1 MEALTAQ
8 DPARIGPFRL
18 VARLGRGGMG
28 RVYLG
33 REESSG
39 RHAAVKTIHGELA
52 ADPEF
57 RTRFTQEVNAAL
69 RVRDEY
75 IAEVV
80 LADPAA
86 AVPWLATAYVPG
98 ISVEDAVRKYG
109 PMPAESVRVLGVCV
123 SRAVAAIHAVG
134 LVHRDLKP
142 GNVLLTAQGPKV
154 IDFGIARGVGDEGLT
169 KTGMVAGSPPYM
181 APEQLVTG
189 EFGPASDVFSLG
201 SILHYAATSAGP
213 YGRGGAQELY
223 ARALAVGPVVAPDL
237 PEVLAGPVARTLS
250 RDQAARPSAAELGT
264 LLEAEPGEKPAAGWL
279 PGTVM
284 QEILTQATEALTT
297 ASAAYNGLA
306 PNGQGQPQ
314 QGQPSFAPPFP
325 QSGPPSQPSNPRNPV
340 FGPPSNP
347 SQPSNPQYPQ
357 NPFGPP
363 SQPSNP
369 QNPYGQPSQPSN
381 PQNPQ
386 NPYGQPSSPQN
397 PVFGPPSAPSN
408 PQNPVFAPPSSQ
420 PNRPFGPPQQVFQQ
434 PQPYPQTPP
443 RQTPMPQQPQQ
454 PQQQR
459 PYPQQQGSG
468 SFGPQQRPGTPPQ
481 GVGYGGYPQQ
491 GAVGRRSNGM
501 GTAGLTLGL
510 IGLLLPCLLV
520 FGVIFSGIGL
530 SRSSSQDLPAG
541 TSKAGLTVSLIGIVG
556 WVLLIIIGATH
567 GSSST
572 S

>member
-33 REESSG
+33 RDEGSG

-109 PMPAESVRVLGVCV
+109 PMPADSVRMLGVCV

-154 IDFGIARGVGDEGLT
+154 IDFGIARGVGEEGLT

-201 SILHYAATSAGP
+201 AILHFAATAAGP

-223 ARALAVGPVVAPDL
+223 ARALAVGPTVAPDL
-237 PEVLAGPVARTLS
+237 PEAIVVPVTRALAKEPAS
-250 RDQAARPSAAELGT
+250 RPSAAELVT
-264 LLEAEPGEKPAAGWL
+264 ELEQEPGEKPAPGWL
-279 PGTVM
+279 PGNVT
-284 QEILTQATEALTT
+284 QEILTQATEALST
-297 ASAAYNGLA
+297 ASAAYNTL
-306 PNGQGQPQ
+306 PPQPQ
-314 QGQPSFAPPFP
+314 DRPPFAPPGFP
-325 QSGPPSQPSNPRNPV
+325 QGQSQSGPPSNPSNPSNPRFQGFAPPPDSSSPHNQ

-347 SQPSNPQYPQ
+347 SNPSNP
-357 NPFGPP
+357 
-363 SQPSNP
+363 S
-369 QNPYGQPSQPSN
+369 
-381 PQNPQ
+381 
-386 NPYGQPSSPQN
+386 
-397 PVFGPPSAPSN
+397 
-408 PQNPVFAPPSSQ
+408 FAPPNSG
-420 PNRPFGPPQQVFQQ
+420 PNRAFGPPQQLFQQ
-434 PQPYPQTPP
+434 PQGFPQTPP
-443 RQTPMPQQPQQ
+443 RQTPVPPQP
-454 PQQQR
+454 PQQR
-459 PYPQQQGSG
+459 PFPQQGG
-468 SFGPQQRPGTPPQ
+468 SFGQRPGTPPQ
-481 GVGYGGYPQQ
+481 GTGYRYPQPQ
-491 GAVGRRSNGM
+491 APAPRYPQSNGM
-501 GTAGLTLGL
+501 GTAGLTLSIVGL
-510 IGLLLPCLLV
+510 FLPCLLI

-530 SRSSSQDLPAG
+530 SRSSQGLPSG
-541 TSKAGLTVSLIGIVG
+541 TSKAGLIISLVGLVG
-556 WVLLIIIGATH
+556 WILLIVFAVTH
-567 GSSST
+567 ASSST
-572 S
+572 A

>member
-33 REESSG
+33 RDESSG

-80 LADPAA
+80 AADPAG

-154 IDFGIARGVGDEGLT
+154 IDFGIARGVGEEGLT

-201 SILHYAATSAGP
+201 AILHYAATATGP

-223 ARALAVGPVVAPDL
+223 ARALAVGPSVAPDL
-237 PEVLAGPVARTLS
+237 SDSIALPISRALAKEPSV
-250 RDQAARPSAAELGT
+250 RPSATELGSE
-264 LLEAEPGEKPAAGWL
+264 LEQEPGEQPTPGWL
-279 PGTVM
+279 PGNVM
-284 QEILTQATEALTT
+284 QEILTQATEALST
-297 ASAAYNGLA
+297 ASAAYNTLPPG
-306 PNGQGQPQ
+306 PQQQPQGQRPA
-314 QGQPSFAPPFP
+314 FAPPFP
-325 QSGPPSQPSNPRNPV
+325 QSGPPSNPSSPSNPQNPRNPGFGPPPV
-340 FGPPSNP
+340 SSNPHNQFGPPSNP
-347 SQPSNPQYPQ
+347 SN
-357 NPFGPP
+357 
-363 SQPSNP
+363 
-369 QNPYGQPSQPSN
+369 
-381 PQNPQ
+381 
-386 NPYGQPSSPQN
+386 
-397 PVFGPPSAPSN
+397 PSN
-408 PQNPVFAPPSSQ
+408 PQNPVFAPPNSQ
-420 PNRPFGPPQQVFQQ
+420 PNRPFGPPQQLFQQ
-434 PQPYPQTPP
+434 PQGYPQTPP
-443 RQTPMPQQPQQ
+443 RQTPVPQQPQPQ
-454 PQQQR
+454 QRPAFPQQQN
-459 PYPQQQGSG
+459 G
-468 SFGPQQRPGTPPQ
+468 SFGPRPGTPPQ
-481 GVGYGGYPQQ
+481 GTGYRYPQAPPQ
-491 GAVGRRSNGM
+491 QQFPPQSNGM
-501 GTAGLTLGL
+501 GTAGLTLGI
-510 IGLLLPCLLV
+510 IGLFLPCLLI
-520 FGVIFSGIGL
+520 FGIIFSGIGL
-530 SRSSSQDLPAG
+530 SRANQGQPAG
-541 TSKAGLTVSLIGIVG
+541 TAKAGLIVSLIGLVG
-556 WVLLIIIGATH
+556 WILLIVFAVTRAH
-567 GSSST
+567 S
-572 S
+572 

>member
-33 REESSG
+33 RDESSG

-123 SRAVAAIHAVG
+123 ARAVSAIHAVG

-154 IDFGIARGVGDEGLT
+154 IDFGIARGVGEEGLT

-181 APEQLVTG
+181 APEQLVSG
-189 EFGPASDVFSLG
+189 AFGPASDVFSLG
-201 SILHYAATSAGP
+201 SILHYAATATGP

-223 ARALAVGPVVAPDL
+223 ARALAVGPVVAPEL
-237 PEVLAGPVARTLS
+237 PEELAVPISRALS
-250 RDQAARPSAAELGT
+250 RDPAARPSAAEFVT
-264 LLEAEPGEKPAAGWL
+264 ILEIEPGEKPTPGWL
-279 PGTVM
+279 PPNVT

-297 ASAAYNGLA
+297 ASAAYNGL
-306 PNGQGQPQ
+306 PGSGQPGSGQPQ
-314 QGQPSFAPPFP
+314 QATGQPGPQSRPAFAPPFP
-325 QSGPPSQPSNPRNPV
+325 QSGPPSH
-340 FGPPSNP
+340 
-347 SQPSNPQYPQ
+347 
-357 NPFGPP
+357 
-363 SQPSNP
+363 PSNP
-369 QNPYGQPSQPSN
+369 QNPVYGQRAPDGYSTPSH
-381 PQNPQ
+381 
-386 NPYGQPSSPQN
+386 
-397 PVFGPPSAPSN
+397 PSN
-408 PQNPVFAPPSSQ
+408 PQNPVFAPPNSQ
-420 PNRPFGPPQQVFQQ
+420 PNRTFGPPQQVFQQ
-434 PQPYPQTPP
+434 PQQYPQTPP
-443 RQTPMPQQPQQ
+443 RQTPMSPP
-454 PQQQR
+454 R
-459 PYPQQQGSG
+459 PYPQQQAPVGFG
-468 SFGPQQRPGTPPQ
+468 GPQQRPGTPPQ
-481 GVGYGGYPQQ
+481 GSGYGYPQ
-491 GAVGRRSNGM
+491 APMTPPRRGNGM
-501 GTAGLTLGL
+501 GTAGLTLGI
-510 IGLLLPCLLV
+510 IGLIVPCLLV
-520 FGVIFSGIGL
+520 LGVIFSSIGL
-530 SRSSSQDLPAG
+530 SRSSAQGLPSR
-541 TSKAGLTVSLIGIVG
+541 TSKVGLTVSLIGIAG
-556 WVLLIIIGATH
+556 WILLGIIGAMH

>member
-33 REESSG
+33 RDEGSG

-109 PMPAESVRVLGVCV
+109 PMPADSVRMLGVCV

-201 SILHYAATSAGP
+201 SILHYAATATGP

-223 ARALAVGPVVAPDL
+223 ARAIAVGPTVAPDL
-237 PEVLAGPVARTLS
+237 PTAIAVPVSRALAKEPG
-250 RDQAARPSAAELGT
+250 ARPSAAELVT
-264 LLEAEPGEKPAAGWL
+264 EFEQEQGEKPTPGWL
-279 PGTVM
+279 PSNVT
-284 QEILTQATEALTT
+284 QEILTQATEALST
-297 ASAAYNGLA
+297 ASAAYNTLPPPSSG
-306 PNGQGQPQ
+306 PQ
-314 QGQPSFAPPFP
+314 DQRPAFAPPGLAHAQP
-325 QSGPPSQPSNPRNPV
+325 QSGPPSHPSNPRNPAFGPPPV
-340 FGPPSNP
+340 GSNPHNQFGPPSN
-347 SQPSNPQYPQ
+347 S
-357 NPFGPP
+357 
-363 SQPSNP
+363 
-369 QNPYGQPSQPSN
+369 
-381 PQNPQ
+381 
-386 NPYGQPSSPQN
+386 
-397 PVFGPPSAPSN
+397 
-408 PQNPVFAPPSSQ
+408 QNPVFAPPNSQ
-420 PNRPFGPPQQVFQQ
+420 PNRPFGPPQQMFQQ
-434 PQPYPQTPP
+434 PQSYPQTPP
-443 RQTPMPQQPQQ
+443 RQTPVPPR

-459 PYPQQQGSG
+459 PPYPQPGGGYQYPQ
-468 SFGPQQRPGTPPQ
+468 GPQPM
-481 GVGYGGYPQQ
+481 YGQ
-491 GAVGRRSNGM
+491 SNGM
-501 GTAGLTLGL
+501 GTAGLTLGI
-510 IGLLLPCLLV
+510 IGLFLPCLLI

-530 SRSSSQDLPAG
+530 SRASQGQPSG
-541 TSKAGLTVSLIGIVG
+541 TSKAGLIISLVGIVG
-556 WVLLIIIGATH
+556 WVLLIVFAVTH
-567 GSSST
+567 SSSST

>member
-33 REESSG
+33 RDEKSG

-80 LADPAA
+80 LADPAG

-123 SRAVAAIHAVG
+123 ARAVAAIHGVG

-181 APEQLVTG
+181 APEQLVSG

-201 SILHYAATSAGP
+201 SILHYAATAAGP

-223 ARALAVGPVVAPDL
+223 ARALTVGPVVAPDL
-237 PEVLAGPVARTLS
+237 PEVLAGPIARALA
-250 RDQAARPSAAELGT
+250 REPAARPSATEFGV
-264 LLEAEPGEKPAAGWL
+264 LLETEPGEKPVPGWL
-279 PGTVM
+279 PSNVT
-284 QEILTQATEALTT
+284 QEILTQATEALNT
-297 ASAAYNGLA
+297 ASAAYNEMSSAGSSS
-306 PNGQGQPQ
+306 GQ
-314 QGQPSFAPPFP
+314 QGQGTGESGPQSRPAFAPPFP
-325 QSGPPSQPSNPRNPV
+325 QSGPPSN
-340 FGPPSNP
+340 PSNP
-347 SQPSNPQYPQ
+347 SDPRVPVYGAAPQHPSDPR
-357 NPFGPP
+357 
-363 SQPSNP
+363 
-369 QNPYGQPSQPSN
+369 
-381 PQNPQ
+381 
-386 NPYGQPSSPQN
+386 
-397 PVFGPPSAPSN
+397 
-408 PQNPVFAPPSSQ
+408 NPVFAPPNSQ
-420 PNRPFGPPQQVFQQ
+420 PNRAFGPPQQVFQQ
-434 PQPYPQTPP
+434 PRQPQQQYPQTPP
-443 RQTPMPQQPQQ
+443 RQTPMVAP

-459 PYPQQQGSG
+459 PYPQQQAPAA
-468 SFGPQQRPGTPPQ
+468 FGRPQRPGTPPQ
-481 GVGYGGYPQQ
+481 GTGYHYPQAPMMPQ
-491 GAVGRRSNGM
+491 RVPRNGM
-501 GTAGLTLGL
+501 GTAGLTLGI
-510 IGLLLPCLLV
+510 IGLILPCLLIL
-520 FGVIFSGIGL
+520 GVIFSGIGL
-530 SRSSSQDLPAG
+530 SRSSARGLPAG
-541 TSKAGLTVSLIGIVG
+541 TSKAGMTVSLIGIVG
-556 WVLLIIIGATH
+556 WVLLAIIGATH

>member
-33 REESSG
+33 RDESSG

-123 SRAVAAIHAVG
+123 ARAVAAIHAVG

-201 SILHYAATSAGP
+201 SILHYAATTAGP

-223 ARALAVGPVVAPDL
+223 ARALAVGPVVSPDL
-237 PEVLAGPVARTLS
+237 PEELAGPIARALA
-250 RDQAARPSAAELGT
+250 REPAARPSAAEFGT
-264 LLEAEPGEKPAAGWL
+264 SLEIEPGEKPAPGWL
-279 PGTVM
+279 PGNVT

-297 ASAAYNGLA
+297 ASAAYNDLS
-306 PNGQGQPQ
+306 PSGQQGSGQQGSGQPGPQ
-314 QGQPSFAPPFP
+314 SRPAFAPPFP
-325 QSGPPSQPSNPRNPV
+325 QSGPPSH
-340 FGPPSNP
+340 
-347 SQPSNPQYPQ
+347 
-357 NPFGPP
+357 
-363 SQPSNP
+363 PSNP
-369 QNPYGQPSQPSN
+369 QNPVYGQRAPDGYGSGTPSN
-381 PQNPQ
+381 
-386 NPYGQPSSPQN
+386 
-397 PVFGPPSAPSN
+397 PSN
-408 PQNPVFAPPSSQ
+408 PQNPVFAPPPPSSQ
-420 PNRPFGPPQQVFQQ
+420 PSRPFGPPQQVFQQ
-434 PQPYPQTPP
+434 PQQYPQTPP
-443 RQTPMPQQPQQ
+443 RQTPMQQP
-454 PQQQR
+454 R
-459 PYPQQQGSG
+459 PYPQQRAPAG
-468 SFGPQQRPGTPPQ
+468 FGPQQQRPGTPPQ
-481 GVGYGGYPQQ
+481 GIGYGYPQAPLMAQ
-491 GAVGRRSNGM
+491 PRKNGM

-510 IGLLLPCLLV
+510 IGLIVPCLLIL
-520 FGVIFSGIGL
+520 GVIFSSIGL
-530 SRSSSQDLPAG
+530 SRSSAQGLPASA
-541 TSKAGLTVSLIGIVG
+541 SKAGLTVSLIGIAG
-556 WVLLIIIGATH
+556 WVLLAIIGAMH

>member
-33 REESSG
+33 RDEGSG

-109 PMPAESVRVLGVCV
+109 PMPAESVRVLGACV

-154 IDFGIARGVGDEGLT
+154 IDFGIARGIGEEGLT

-201 SILHYAATSAGP
+201 SILHYAATAAGP

-223 ARALAVGPVVAPDL
+223 ARALAVGPVVADDL
-237 PEVLAGPVARTLS
+237 PELIAVPVSRALS
-250 RDQAARPSAAELGT
+250 REPAARPSAAELVT
-264 LLEAEPGEKPAAGWL
+264 ALETQPGEKPAPGWL
-279 PGTVM
+279 PANVT

-297 ASAAYNGLA
+297 ASAAFNTLTPPA
-306 PNGQGQPQ
+306 AQQSPQ
-314 QGQPSFAPPFP
+314 DARPAFSPPFP
-325 QSGPPSQPSNPRNPV
+325 QPQPQPGPQPGPPSHPSNPRNPV

-347 SQPSNPQYPQ
+347 SNPRNQ
-357 NPFGPP
+357 FGPP
-363 SQPSNP
+363 SNPSNP
-369 QNPYGQPSQPSN
+369 RNPA
-381 PQNPQ
+381 
-386 NPYGQPSSPQN
+386 
-397 PVFGPPSAPSN
+397 FGPPPVSSN
-408 PQNPVFAPPSSQ
+408 PQNPVYAPPNSGPS
-420 PNRPFGPPQQVFQQ
+420 NAFGPPQQMFQQ

-443 RQTPMPQQPQQ
+443 RQTPVPQVP
-454 PQQQR
+454 PLQQR
-459 PYPQQQGSG
+459 PFPQQGGGYRYPQQ
-468 SFGPQQRPGTPPQ
+468 TPMPAQ
-481 GVGYGGYPQQ
+481 
-491 GAVGRRSNGM
+491 SNGM
-501 GTAGLTLGL
+501 GTAGLTLGI
-510 IGLLLPCLLV
+510 IGLFLPCVLI

-530 SRSSSQDLPAG
+530 SRSSNSGQPAG
-541 TSKAGLTVSLIGIVG
+541 TSKAGLVISLVGILA
-556 WVLLIIIGATH
+556 WTLLVVYSVTH
-567 GSSST
+567 GDGSS
-572 S
+572 

>member
-33 REESSG
+33 RDESSG

-109 PMPAESVRVLGVCV
+109 PMPADSVRVLGVCV

-142 GNVLLTAQGPKV
+142 GNVLLTTQGPKV
-154 IDFGIARGVGDEGLT
+154 IDFGIARGVGEEGLT

-189 EFGPASDVFSLG
+189 EFGPASDVFSFG
-201 SILHYAATSAGP
+201 SILHYAATAAGP

-223 ARALAVGPVVAPDL
+223 ARALAIGPVVAPDL
-237 PEVLAGPVARTLS
+237 PEMLAVPISRALS
-250 RDQAARPSAAELGT
+250 REPAARPSAAELVT
-264 LLEAEPGEKPAAGWL
+264 LLETEPGEKPVPGWL
-279 PGTVM
+279 PGNVT

-297 ASAAYNGLA
+297 ASAAYNDL
-306 PNGQGQPQ
+306 PPSGQQ

-325 QSGPPSQPSNPRNPV
+325 QSGPPSH
-340 FGPPSNP
+340 
-347 SQPSNPQYPQ
+347 
-357 NPFGPP
+357 
-363 SQPSNP
+363 PSNP
-369 QNPYGQPSQPSN
+369 QNPVFGTRSNPSNPQNSFGPPSHPSN
-381 PQNPQ
+381 PQNPVFGTPS
-386 NPYGQPSSPQN
+386 NPSN
-397 PVFGPPSAPSN
+397 PHNQGFGPPSAPSN
-408 PQNPVFAPPSSQ
+408 PRNPVFAPPNSQ

-434 PQPYPQTPP
+434 PQQQYPQQTPP
-443 RQTPMPQQPQQ
+443 RQTQM

-459 PYPQQQGSG
+459 PYPQQPAPTG
-468 SFGPQQRPGTPPQ
+468 FQRPGTPPQ
-481 GVGYGGYPQQ
+481 GGGYHYPQQ
-491 GAVGRRSNGM
+491 QQRPAQNSNGM

-510 IGLLLPCLLV
+510 IGLVLPCLLV
-520 FGVIFSGIGL
+520 LGIVFSGIGL
-530 SRSSSQDLPAG
+530 SRSSSQGLPGG
-541 TSKAGLTVSLIGIVG
+541 TSKAGLIVSLVGTVG
-556 WVLLIIIGATH
+556 WVLLIIVSVTH
-567 GSSST
+567 GSSSG

>member
-33 REESSG
+33 RDESSG

-154 IDFGIARGVGDEGLT
+154 IDFGIARGVGEEGLT

-201 SILHYAATSAGP
+201 SILHYAATAAGP

-237 PEVLAGPVARTLS
+237 PEVLAVPISRALS
-250 RDQAARPSAAELGT
+250 RESYARPSAAELVT
-264 LLEAEPGEKPAAGWL
+264 LLETEPDEKPVAGWL
-279 PGTVM
+279 PGNVT

-297 ASAAYNGLA
+297 ASAAYNDL
-306 PNGQGQPQ
+306 PSTGQGGQPGRQ

-325 QSGPPSQPSNPRNPV
+325 QSGPPSHPSNPQNPVYGAPSNPSNPRNPTY
-340 FGPPSNP
+340 GP
-347 SQPSNPQYPQ
+347 
-357 NPFGPP
+357 
-363 SQPSNP
+363 PSNP
-369 QNPYGQPSQPSN
+369 QNPMYGT
-381 PQNPQ
+381 
-386 NPYGQPSSPQN
+386 
-397 PVFGPPSAPSN
+397 PSAPSN
-408 PQNPVFAPPSSQ
+408 PQNPTFAPPSSQ
-420 PNRPFGPPQQVFQQ
+420 PNRPFGPPQQMFQQ
-434 PQPYPQTPP
+434 PQQYPQTPP
-443 RQTPMPQQPQQ
+443 RQTPMPPVQQPQ
-454 PQQQR
+454 R
-459 PYPQQQGSG
+459 PYAQQPGQQSG
-468 SFGPQQRPGTPPQ
+468 FGPQQRPGTPPQ
-481 GVGYGGYPQQ
+481 GAGYQYPQYQ
-491 GAVGRRSNGM
+491 GAMAQRSNGM
-501 GTAGLTLGL
+501 GTAGLTLGI
-510 IGLLLPCLLV
+510 IGLFLPCLLV
-520 FGVIFSGIGL
+520 LGVIFSGIGL
-530 SRSSSQDLPAG
+530 SRSSSQGLPSG
-541 TSKAGLTVSLIGIVG
+541 TSKAGLIISLIGVVG
-556 WVLLIIIGATH
+556 WVLLIIIGVTH
-567 GSSST
+567 GSSSQ

>member
-33 REESSG
+33 RDEGSG

-109 PMPAESVRVLGVCV
+109 PMPADSVRMLGVCV

-189 EFGPASDVFSLG
+189 EFGPASDVFSLA
-201 SILHYAATSAGP
+201 SILHYAATAAGP

-223 ARALAVGPVVAPDL
+223 ARAIAVGPTVAPDL
-237 PEVLAGPVARTLS
+237 PELIAVPVSRALS
-250 RDQAARPSAAELGT
+250 RAAAERPSAAELVT
-264 LLEAEPGEKPAAGWL
+264 AFEREPGEKPAPGWL
-279 PGTVM
+279 PGNVT
-284 QEILTQATEALTT
+284 QEILTQATEALST
-297 ASAAYNGLA
+297 ASAAYNA
-306 PNGQGQPQ
+306 
-314 QGQPSFAPPFP
+314 SP
-325 QSGPPSQPSNPRNPV
+325 QSNPQNPTFGPPPVSSNPHNQ

-347 SQPSNPQYPQ
+347 SNPSNPT
-357 NPFGPP
+357 
-363 SQPSNP
+363 
-369 QNPYGQPSQPSN
+369 
-381 PQNPQ
+381 
-386 NPYGQPSSPQN
+386 
-397 PVFGPPSAPSN
+397 
-408 PQNPVFAPPSSQ
+408 FAPPNSQ
-420 PNRPFGPPQQVFQQ
+420 PNQPFGPPQQMFQQ
-434 PQPYPQTPP
+434 PRPYPPTPP
-443 RQTPMPQQPQQ
+443 RQTPMPP
-454 PQQQR
+454 PQQQ
-459 PYPQQQGSG
+459 
-468 SFGPQQRPGTPPQ
+468 FGPRPGTPPQ
-481 GVGYGGYPQQ
+481 GTGYQYPQGPRPPYPPQ
-491 GAVGRRSNGM
+491 SNGM
-501 GTAGLTLGL
+501 GTAGLTLGI
-510 IGLLLPCLLV
+510 IGLFLPCLLI

-530 SRSSSQDLPAG
+530 SRSNQGLPAG
-541 TSKAGLTVSLIGIVG
+541 TSKAGLIISLIGLVG
-556 WVLLIIIGATH
+556 WILLIVFAVTH
-567 GSSST
+567 TSSST